1 MRINQAISEPH
12 TADPNRDP
20 LSYNSAANVLE
31 EKLRARGE
39 FATWLVYAFGNLNY
53 HICNF
58 DVLDALK
65 ELQNEGALLITT
77 NYDDILEKHC
87 GLDCISRSDDHKLQ
101 DFLHRSRDGILHI
114 HGSYR
119 RPEDVVLDATR
130 YYKVSQRDAMKH
142 TLENVLDTC
151 TVLFIGCGEG
161 LHDPNSNALLEWVA
175 ERTYVGHKHYFL
187 VQEDYKQHYSPLVRL
202 TYRAPHKGQSLVLN
216 RILERI
222 IFPTGQWLQTSDG
235 HGFDVDSMAF
245 SKDGKILAATSSKGV
260 VQILN
265 PSSGRRLQTLES
277 HTDSVTTVAFSQD
290 GKMLASAASDR
301 TVQLWNSTSGHRL
314 QTLKCHDDT
323 VTAMNFSHGG
333 TILASVSY
341 GKGVQVWNP
350 TTGHLQTIE
359 KSSTYAHLWGVISF
373 SKNGKMLASI
383 SHDELAQLSDQS
395 IEGGLQELVRSI
407 KSLRHPWDIVFF
419 ADLNGFWK
427 RLDGP
432 INWFLTVTG
441 SFQDAFANTA
451 TCYIRWRWGDMGIE
465 ILNWLSHLLLA
476 ARLEWPRTSQLLRI
490 HGESTSAIPL
500 CVELQGQLSDKND
513 ASDVAIQVRLVEGKM
528 EDYKCLVANI
538 GSQLAWI
545 EATFQDSPKEGLAF
559 SRARITNSFPT
570 KEQPQYDK
578 DSFLIFRIGHAYV
591 PDPSLRDGEARCW
604 HELFTGFNVAF
615 GFKIPYRG
623 KGMRGVEL
631 PFSLL
636 TTFGCVSYP
645 VRFKGGFVIKGHKT
659 ALLPHRVSGSGLPGK
674 ISAVQW
680 HLFVTRKPRLYM
692 EEVSRDKPYLRVVKI
707 EASPTQFCDEFKQA
721 ERHFLGL
728 YQAST
733 ICAGTNDSK
742 AELLETARGQLSIR
756 EKQLRSPIFWSRNI
770 NISAGFGAFGA
781 SFGASTGMRI
791 PEERERLL
799 RLSWNPP
806 LRKYLSDTRANFA
819 LLYNVQSGVAW
830 LLPRIFVVMHL
841 VQSYI
846 RANYRGARIVYPVF
860 NDMSLD
866 CLASTFE
873 QFQNQTAAITT
884 GIDLQNTFKEFS
896 DALDQLQD
904 ESGLKPANNW
914 RKSRLAGVDF
924 AQLASMPSTYSILE
938 TDLDRKYCGNWPD
951 MLRSNWEDLKGD
963 QLPFRVITLFCANL
977 EPQPIR
983 PVGPG
988 QICNTWYPPPSQG
1001 YMITTIYCLR
1011 ELARRYGEHPVKLS
1025 LQRTWECGK
1034 YGPYDMCTGRAC
1046 DRLQKIVKS
1055 KRRPRR
1061 DMSALLSGNTDH
1073 AAVVFGGDFCI
1084 HCQAQCLQ
1092 VTAAP
1097 SQQQH

>member
-31 EKLRARGE
+31 EELRARGE

-151 TVLFIGCGEG
+151 TVSFIGCGEG

-265 PSSGRRLQTLES
+265 PSSGRRLQILAGHTDSVTAVAFSQDGKMLASGSSDKTVRLWSPSSGRCLQTLES

-290 GKMLASAASDR
+290 GKMLASGSSDKTVRLWSPSSGRCLQTLESHSESITAVTFSQDGKLLASAASDR

-314 QTLKCHDDT
+314 QTLKCHDDP

-513 ASDVAIQVRLVEGKM
+513 ASDIAIQVRLVEGKM

-545 EATFQDSPKEGLAF
+545 VATFQDSPKEGLAF

-615 GFKIPYRG
+615 GFKISYRG
-623 KGMRGVEL
+623 NGMRGVEL

-659 ALLPHRVSGSGLPGK
+659 ALLPDRVSGSGLPGK

-742 AELLETARGQLSIR
+742 AELIETARGQLSIR

-799 RLSWNPP
+799 RLS
-806 LRKYLSDTRANFA
+806 
-819 LLYNVQSGVAW
+819 
-830 LLPRIFVVMHL
+830 
-841 VQSYI
+841 
-846 RANYRGARIVYPVF
+846 
-860 NDMSLD
+860 
-866 CLASTFE
+866 
-873 QFQNQTAAITT
+873 
-884 GIDLQNTFKEFS
+884 
-896 DALDQLQD
+896 
-904 ESGLKPANNW
+904 
-914 RKSRLAGVDF
+914 
-924 AQLASMPSTYSILE
+924 
-938 TDLDRKYCGNWPD
+938 
-951 MLRSNWEDLKGD
+951 
-963 QLPFRVITLFCANL
+963 
-977 EPQPIR
+977 
-983 PVGPG
+983 
-988 QICNTWYPPPSQG
+988 
-1001 YMITTIYCLR
+1001 
-1011 ELARRYGEHPVKLS
+1011 
-1025 LQRTWECGK
+1025 
-1034 YGPYDMCTGRAC
+1034 
-1046 DRLQKIVKS
+1046 
-1055 KRRPRR
+1055 
-1061 DMSALLSGNTDH
+1061 
-1073 AAVVFGGDFCI
+1073 
-1084 HCQAQCLQ
+1084 
-1092 VTAAP
+1092 
-1097 SQQQH
+1097 